1 MGRQHASASGEQSSS
16 PAFPLA
22 GRAPQAVSFLFAS
35 PFSIPSETCS
45 PRHPAEPG
53 RVLTV
58 WVSLPS
64 VMHHC

>member
-16 PAFPLA
+16 PASPLA

-64 VMHHC
+64 VMHHS